1 MFSTNT
7 YAVRT
12 STAKIMFIDLS
23 GLFLNT
29 ATAAA
34 AAIVVLCYNVIILP
48 RDLSYFLKNAQY
60 FTQNI
65 TRIHTIL
72 AIARLFR
79 QSEYVVRVQHNAVQ
93 QTTRSLTGSEH

>member
-7 YAVRT
+7 HAVRT

-29 ATAAA
+29 ATAA

-65 TRIHTIL
+65 TRVHTIL
-72 AIARLFR
+72 AIARLFH
-79 QSEYVVRVQHNAVQ
+79 QSEYVVRVQRNAVQ
-93 QTTRSLTGSEH
+93 QTTRSLTGSVH